1 MGIDVPS
8 LWADIHDLII
18 KTMIA
23 VEHVIVAAMDMHVP
37 HKQCCYELFGFDVLI
52 DDSLKPWLL
61 EVCHALF

>member
-1 MGIDVPS
+1 MLIVAIRCDCRLASMGIDVPS

-37 HKQCCYELFGFDVLI
+37 HKQCC
-52 DDSLKPWLL
+52 
-61 EVCHALF
+61 